1 MRISDWSS
9 YLCSSDLRDQ
19 ARPRIALTIAFDK
32 GPKPGLARRGDIGRA
47 GDFSAAQCK
56 QTPGLVTRCRDGAA
70 IDDHHSY
77 GTSDIVFFDMGMD
90 GMLFIV
96 SCGARGVG
104 RGYPCPRGSQD
115 TAGIK
120 TTSRGT
126 ATAVDLKYRIR
137 SEDRRVDHECVSTG
151 RL

>member
-56 QTPGLVTRCRDGAA
+56 QTPGLVTRCRDGDA
-70 IDDHHSY
+70 IDDNPRY
-77 GTSDIVFFDMGMD
+77 GTSVLVFFVVAM
-90 GMLFIV
+90 
-96 SCGARGVG
+96 ARTEERRVGNVGVT
-104 RGYPCPRGSQD
+104 RCRYRGSPGHKKKNI
-115 TAGIK
+115 T
-120 TTSRGT
+120 
-126 ATAVDLKYRIR
+126 
-137 SEDRRVDHECVSTG
+137 
-151 RL
+151 

>member
-70 IDDHHSY
+70 IDDNHRY

-90 GMLFIV
+90 GLRFIA
-96 SCGARGVG
+96 SCGDSGVG

-115 TAGIK
+115 TACIK
-120 TTSRGT
+120 NTSRSAEHT
-126 ATAVDLKYRIR
+126 
-137 SEDRRVDHECVSTG
+137 SE
-151 RL
+151 LP